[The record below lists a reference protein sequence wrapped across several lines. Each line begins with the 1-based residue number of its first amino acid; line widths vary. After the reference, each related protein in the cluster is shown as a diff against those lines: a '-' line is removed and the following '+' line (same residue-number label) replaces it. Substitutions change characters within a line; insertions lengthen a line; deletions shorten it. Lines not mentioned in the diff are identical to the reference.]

1 MSNGCQEACCN
12 GTHIRWIPS
21 VWFFYFDWTIDKLH
35 SKLRDT
41 IKNREVPYELL
52 EEVNDFIDEMKSIAE
67 DDEIDEDEASYDG
80 ELDENLV

>member
-1 MSNGCQEACCN
+1 MDDWK
-12 GTHIRWIPS
+12 HIATDESILDDIRQCG
-21 VWFFYFDWTIDKLH
+21 YFDFDGSIDKLH
-35 SKLRDT
+35 SKFCDT